1 MAFPSFLFCIFKR
14 LPAAQLAVTWCLACS
29 VVHAQNNGTQLQA
42 PTGGWRASLGENNFV
57 QEVNYPASKVN
68 LREGTSLS
76 AQIKGQI
83 RAVRKNKKPPTLIVN
98 GVAMPLETDE
108 AGQFA
113 RPYSFAA
120 GSNSV
125 EVRTNTEDGAAKRVQ
140 FYDAASG
147 GARARMRVVLSWDS
161 AGTDMDLHVITPAGE
176 HCFYGNRVI
185 QGGGALDVDVTT
197 GYGPEIFAT
206 ARPERG
212 TYHVYVN
219 YFGGEGSKRLTTAQV
234 SVISGEGTTSE
245 TQRTYRVPLRSTGD
259 LHHVASFSI
268 Q

>member
-1 MAFPSFLFCIFKR
+1 MNYLLRHLPGNWWARRTMAFPSFVFCIFKR
-14 LPAAQLAVTWCLACS
+14 LPAAPWAVTWCLACS
-29 VVHAQNNGTQLQA
+29 VVHAQNNSTQLQA

-125 EVRTNTEDGAAKRVQ
+125 EVRTNTEE
-140 FYDAASG
+140 
-147 GARARMRVVLSWDS
+147 
-161 AGTDMDLHVITPAGE
+161 DMTSPNVDIGRTRLNLHI
-176 HCFYGNRVI
+176 
-185 QGGGALDVDVTT
+185 ALKINERFIRFTT
-197 GYGPEIFAT
+197 
-206 ARPERG
+206 
-212 TYHVYVN
+212 
-219 YFGGEGSKRLTTAQV
+219 
-234 SVISGEGTTSE
+234 
-245 TQRTYRVPLRSTGD
+245 
-259 LHHVASFSI
+259 
-268 Q
+268 

>member
-1 MAFPSFLFCIFKR
+1 MYFTNFLQPMHKLITATGI
-14 LPAAQLAVTWCLACS
+14 LIVGLLVANQAVAQST
-29 VVHAQNNGTQLQA
+29 TLQA
-42 PTGGWRASLGENNFV
+42 PAGGWRATVGDNNFV

-68 LREGTSLS
+68 LRGDTSIS
-76 AQIKGQI
+76 AQIQGQI
-83 RAVRKNKKPPTLIVN
+83 RKTSKSKLPPTLVVN

-113 RPYSFAA
+113 RPYAFAA

-125 EVRTNTEDGAAKRVQ
+125 EVRSADGSSAKRVQ

-161 AGTDMDLHVITPAGE
+161 AGTDMDLHVITPAGQ
-176 HCFYGNRVI
+176 HCFYGNRI
-185 QGGGALDVDVTT
+185 IEGGGALDVDVTT
-197 GYGPEIFAT
+197 GFGPEIFAT

-219 YFGGEGSKRLTTAQV
+219 YFGGEDASKRLTTAQI
-234 SVISGEGTTSE
+234 SVINGEGTASE
-245 TQRTYRVPLRSTGD
+245 TQRNYRIPLRSTGE
-259 LHHVASFSI
+259 LKHVASFSI